1 MRIISEKVEEKA
13 GIALIVICLMGIA
26 SIGLSYLGEIGYKIG
41 LILFIATIGYCFSW
55 IIDN

>member
-13 GIALIVICLMGIA
+13 GISLIIICLMGIVA
-26 SIGLSYLGEIGYKIG
+26 IGLSCLGEIGYKIG
-41 LILFIATIGYCFSW
+41 LIIFIATIGFCFSW